1 MKLTVENY
9 SDATL
14 IAVDETRI
22 DAASAVSF
30 KDAVRKIAQDG
41 PARII
46 LNLEKVAFID
56 SSGLG
61 AIVGAMK
68 LLGTTGKMELT
79 TLSPTVEKV
88 FRLTRMDT
96 IFPIHATVQDAI
108 QDLTPAE

>member
-1 MKLTVENY
+1 LTVENY
-9 SDATL
+9 SEATL

-30 KDAVRKIAQDG
+30 KDTVRKIAQDG
-41 PARII
+41 PSRII

-68 LLGTTGKMELT
+68 LLGPDGKMELT

-96 IFPIHATVQDAI
+96 IFPIHRTVQDAI
-108 QDLTPAE
+108 QDLAPAE